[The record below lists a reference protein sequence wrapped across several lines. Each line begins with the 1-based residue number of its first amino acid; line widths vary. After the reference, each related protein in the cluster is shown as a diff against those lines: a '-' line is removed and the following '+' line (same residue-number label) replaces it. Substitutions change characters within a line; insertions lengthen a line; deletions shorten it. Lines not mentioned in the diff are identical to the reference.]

1 MLLMSAYFRVYMI
14 LFAWHNQ
21 AVRNEGK
28 AKIHTSLATPIGHAM
43 QAGFVKMNP
52 VFYACNLGNGTTC
65 SGMVMTT
72 YYMSNILLRILLST
86 RVDFDV
92 KLRLRKGNN
101 PQVPVA

>member
-1 MLLMSAYFRVYMI
+1 MI

-52 VFYACNLGNGTTC
+52 VFLCLQLRQW
-65 SGMVMTT
+65 
-72 YYMSNILLRILLST
+72 YYM
-86 RVDFDV
+86 
-92 KLRLRKGNN
+92 
-101 PQVPVA
+101 

>member
-52 VFYACNLGNGTTC
+52 VFLCLQFRQW
-65 SGMVMTT
+65 
-72 YYMSNILLRILLST
+72 YYM
-86 RVDFDV
+86 
-92 KLRLRKGNN
+92 
-101 PQVPVA
+101 

>member
-1 MLLMSAYFRVYMI
+1 MI

-43 QAGFVKMNP
+43 QAGFVKMTRF
-52 VFYACNLGNGTTC
+52 FYACNLGNGTTC

-92 KLRLRKGNN
+92 RLRLRKGNN